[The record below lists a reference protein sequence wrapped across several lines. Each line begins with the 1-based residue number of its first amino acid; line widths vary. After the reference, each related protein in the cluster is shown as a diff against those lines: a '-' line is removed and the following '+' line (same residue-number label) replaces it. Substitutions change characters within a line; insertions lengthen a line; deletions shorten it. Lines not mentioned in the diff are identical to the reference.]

1 MKGREITSNR
11 MVWLAWAVAMLVCIA
26 TQYLIFLIEPARE
39 AFIDGI
45 STAIVAILATTGA
58 LIVARRP
65 ENLIG
70 RFYFGGACL
79 LVAGFLCLNLGVYA
93 IVTAPGTLPGGG
105 LLAVTG
111 TALRDLG
118 WMTLV
123 IFPLLFFPDGRL
135 PSRRWRPVIWLGTVF
150 IALHTVLTLIQSG
163 TTDFR
168 LRYVQNPL
176 ALASP
181 DGIVGKVDQIGFLP
195 IFIVVALSAA
205 AVIVRFRR
213 ASGFTR
219 LQIKWVAYVAVVPL
233 ILLFGALATGFISL
247 SSESAASRVGFGLI
261 VLPVPLG
268 IGIAILR
275 YRLYDID
282 RIINRT
288 VVYLALTATL
298 AGTYIA
304 AVLVLQFLFSPI
316 TRRSDVAI
324 ALSTL
329 AVAALFQP
337 LRHRIQA
344 VVDQRFY
351 RQKYNAEHALA
362 RFGARAREE
371 VDLEELT
378 GALTRVIAETVQPQH
393 VSVWLRSAEESR
405 T

>member
-282 RIINRT
+282 RIINRVLVYTAMT
-288 VVYLALTATL
+288 VSL
-298 AGTYIA
+298 AGVYIGG
-304 AVLVLQFLFSPI
+304 VLLLQYLLSPL
-316 TRRSDVAI
+316 TRQSDLAI

-329 AVAALFQP
+329 VVAALFQP
-337 LRHRIQA
+337 LRHRFQRL
-344 VVDQRFY
+344 VDRRFY
-351 RQKYNAEHALA
+351 RQRYDAARILA
-362 RFGARAREE
+362 TFGTTARDEM
-371 VDLEELT
+371 DLEQLS
-378 GALTRVIAETVQPQH
+378 GALVQVIGETIQPEH
-393 VSVWLRSAEESR
+393 VSLWLRDAGGTR
-405 T
+405 